1 MEKRKEKSWDAY
13 LVIDI
18 KEKTGKEEIW
28 KKRLTAK
35 TEYVMMFRY
44 ENAEAGRM
52 ATPATY
58 LVSGKII

>member
-44 ENAEAGRM
+44 ENAEAR
-52 ATPATY
+52 
-58 LVSGKII
+58 L

>member
-13 LVIDI
+13 LV

-44 ENAEAGRM
+44 ENAEARLYGHSSHIPGFR
-52 ATPATY
+52 
-58 LVSGKII
+58 